1 MAISDFPVND
11 WWPQLMYSEIHQC
24 SPWGHVSQGIKH
36 RGMPTPGRRRT
47 STMGDFDSWDP
58 HQLCQIFLD
67 VHCSFRLFHL
77 TFLPSFCPWP
87 GSDLPCILNALLVLT
102 PLSFSFH
109 RCHSPQTACPR
120 ACLSICSLEN
130 PGSGCSASRSSPSQ
144 ASVYS
149 SLNWANHF
157 TYKGP
162 SSQSYGFPS
171 SHVRMWQLDHKEDW
185 VLKNWCFQTVVLEK
199 ILETLGQQGDQTSQ
213 S

>member
-1 MAISDFPVND
+1 MGPGLDF
-11 WWPQLMYSEIHQC
+11 
-24 SPWGHVSQGIKH
+24 
-36 RGMPTPGRRRT
+36 
-47 STMGDFDSWDP
+47 ST
-58 HQLCQIFLD
+58 
-67 VHCSFRLFHL
+67 HC
-77 TFLPSFCPWP
+77 
-87 GSDLPCILNALLVLT
+87 GT
-102 PLSFSFH
+102 PLMGSVALGLCWPADTSWAWKALWRLLGPPSFSFH
-109 RCHSPQTACPR
+109 RCHSQQTACPR

-130 PGSGCSASRSSPSQ
+130 PGSCCSASRSSPSQ

-171 SHVRMWQLDHKEDW
+171 SHVRMWELDHKEDW